1 MTAVLAAAARAVLYA
16 VLVLAA
22 AVSVL
27 WSALSPP
34 GLATMAWLGVMFVTV
49 AGSGVALERLGR
61 RRREGARAVTGA
73 TAERL
78 RWGLWGLACRLPPG
92 VPVQRAHTVIVLD
105 HPDRNRNPLI
115 DGACRRDCAA
125 NGSCW
130 TAGEAAAE
138 AGRGRDG

>member
-49 AGSGVALERLGR
+49 AGSGVALERLGKR
-61 RRREGARAVTGA
+61 RRKGA
-73 TAERL
+73 
-78 RWGLWGLACRLPPG
+78 
-92 VPVQRAHTVIVLD
+92 D
-105 HPDRNRNPLI
+105 H
-115 DGACRRDCAA
+115 
-125 NGSCW
+125 
-130 TAGEAAAE
+130 AGTS
-138 AGRGRDG
+138 